1 MRIVQVNWARVA
13 EGAANGGGANVY
25 AQQLALEL
33 VERGHEV
40 LWLSG
45 GLTYIPDPVSGA
57 VGPCKVRRMQDF
69 RGVRTFEVFNS
80 PVLAPGPCQAR
91 EPLAE
96 LSSAELEA
104 EVGRFFQLVQPDVVH
119 FHNIEGFTAG
129 CVEAARRGTGTWAG
143 AKVVYSLHNYHTICP
158 QVYLMKLGRVA
169 CHDYRG
175 GRDCAACMAGMRSPG
190 EERAHRASY
199 HTVRVEPPKP
209 ARTGGERVREVFSP
223 TPPPPPP
230 ALVYPGRPA
239 EVFTDILPDEETA
252 REPEVVQ
259 GPARAVD
266 PAELV
271 PLSNDPHPDPSDAGG
286 VELNEYGQRRRA
298 MVEMLGRCDRVVAV
312 SSFVQKKFEAMGVP
326 SRVLRTLMIGT
337 RMADVVRGAALDAP
351 VPFDAPQPRAVK
363 AVFLGY
369 NNYYKGLPMLADAL
383 ELVEPALLA
392 RLHLCVYAKA
402 VEEIQPRLD
411 ALEPRMAGLSVRSG
425 YTYEEVPRL
434 LRGKDVGL
442 VPSVWWDNGP
452 QTVMEFFACGL
463 PVIGANLGGIPDM
476 LKHGVNGLLFRGN
489 DRADLARTLEG
500 VLREPSQL
508 MSLRAGVRPPRGM
521 GEHVTD
527 IERIYAECLAER

>member
-1 MRIVQVNWARVA
+1 MKIVLVNWARIWD
-13 EGAANGGGANVY
+13 GANYGGGVNGY
-25 AQQLALEL
+25 CQSLALAM
-33 VERGHEV
+33 VARGHEV
-40 LWLSG
+40 TSLFGGISFVPPRLAPVKPTPDAPAGCFIRRHNDWL
-45 GLTYIPDPVSGA
+45 
-57 VGPCKVRRMQDF
+57 
-69 RGVRTFEVFNS
+69 GVRVFEVLNS
-80 PVLAPGPCQAR
+80 PVMAPSIVQYQ
-91 EPLAE
+91 EPLGE
-96 LSSAELEA
+96 VSSPELERQ
-104 EVGRFFQLVQPDVVH
+104 VGRLFEMLKPDIVH
-119 FHNIEGFTAG
+119 FHNIEGFSIG
-129 CVEAARRGTGTWAG
+129 CVDAARAVGAG
-143 AKVVYSLHNYHTICP
+143 VIFSLHNYHTICP

-169 CHDYRG
+169 CHDSRG
-175 GRDCAACMAGMRSPG
+175 GRDCAACMAGMRAPA

-199 HTVRVEPPKP
+199 HTVRVEPVKP
-209 ARTGGERVREVFSP
+209 APTFGERVREMFSP

-230 ALVYPGRPA
+230 VLVFPGRPA
-239 EVFTDILPDEETA
+239 EVFTDILPDEGSA

-271 PLSNDPHPDPSDAGG
+271 PLSNDPHPDPSDSG
-286 VELNEYGQRRRA
+286 ELNEYGQRRRA

-326 SRVLRTLMIGT
+326 ARVLRTLMIGT
-337 RMADVVRGAALDAP
+337 RMADVVRGAAPEPPL
-351 VPFDAPQPRAVK
+351 PFDAQQPRAVK

-383 ELVEPALLA
+383 ELVEPGLLA

-402 VEEIQPRLD
+402 VEEILPRLD
-411 ALEPRMAGLSVRSG
+411 ALEPRMAGLSIRSG
-425 YTYEEVPRL
+425 YTYEEIPSL

-476 LKHGVNGLLFRGN
+476 LRHGVNGLLFRGN
-489 DRADLARTLEG
+489 DRGDLARTLEG

-508 MSLRAGVRPPRGM
+508 MALRAGVRPPRGM